1 MSTLIKNNKKKLFG
15 WGFLVPYLIFYFM
28 FMIYPAIRTF
38 IISLQEWNLLG
49 GSSWVGLNNYV
60 TMFSDSKF
68 WASFWHTI
76 YFVLLSTPPLV
87 LLVLLFSLVLNMKFP
102 GRKLFQI
109 LFFAPYVLNVAVVSS
124 TWEWIFQSEF
134 GLINSYL
141 QSFGLPKIGWLAS
154 TSTAM
159 PSVVIATI
167 WWTVGF
173 NMILFLAGLQD
184 IPKYFHEAAKI
195 DGANAFQR
203 FIHITAPLLKRTIF
217 LVVILQVIAS
227 FKIFGQVYIM
237 TGGGPHGAT
246 RVLVQYVYREAFR
259 YFNMGYAS
267 AMAFTLFLIIFI
279 VSITQIILGQRGGMA

>member
-1 MSTLIKNNKKKLFG
+1 MSKLLQDKKKFAAL
-15 WGFLVPYLIFYFM
+15 GFLSPYLVFYFM
-28 FMIYPAIRTF
+28 FMVYPAIRTF
-38 IISLQEWNLLG
+38 LLSLQKWELLG
-49 GSSWVGLNNYV
+49 GSSWVGLNNYIQ
-60 TMFSDSKF
+60 MFSDDKF

-87 LLVLLFSLVLNMKFP
+87 VLGLGLALVLNMKFP
-102 GRKLFQI
+102 GRKFFQI
-109 LFFAPYVLNVAVVSS
+109 LFFAPYVLNVSVISI

-141 QSFGLPKIGWLAS
+141 QSFGLPKISWLARPA
-154 TSTAM
+154 TAM

-184 IPKYFHEAAKI
+184 IPRYLYEAAKI
-195 DGANAFQR
+195 DGANIFQR
-203 FIHITAPLLKRTIF
+203 FFHITVPLLKRTIF

-237 TGGGPHGAT
+237 TGGGPHGST
-246 RVLVQYVYREAFR
+246 RVLVQYIYRTAFR

-267 AMAFTLFLIIFI
+267 AMAFILFLAIFI
-279 VSITQIILGQRGGMA
+279 VSIFQIILGQKRGMA